1 MLSMRK
7 SVAESRRLLWSLAV
21 IAVGFGA
28 TPSPAAA
35 EVIVEFAAGSSGGGT
50 AMDPGLRIVTP
61 SAGSGWDHITFNWY
75 HSSTG
80 ASRAEGTVFLLT
92 EEYTGTPQDLS
103 SSTSGYVAEAAASGG
118 VYTFADSVT
127 LSPNTTYYFYADLG
141 LSDGSPTLIAHS
153 GGSSDVPAHQS
164 YGAGNGSGNFSSRS
178 WFDLHFSLNGDAV
191 AAVPEPSYM
200 VMLLSGAAVLH
211 WRRRRRSSG
220 PKEPVDDDRSIEPHR
235 V

>member
-35 EVIVEFAAGSSGGGT
+35 EVILEFNAGGTGGGGFY
-50 AMDPGLRIVTP
+50 DPGLKIVTP
-61 SAGSGWDHITFNWY
+61 TGGSGWDHITFNWY

-127 LSPNTTYYFYADLG
+127 LSPDTTYYFYAEMF
-141 LSDGSPTLIAHS
+141 GSFTATNIASSNS
-153 GGSSDVPAHQS
+153 GDVAAHQS
-164 YGAGNGSGNFSSRS
+164 YRAANGNGSFSTTTS
-178 WFDLHFSLNGDAV
+178 DVHFSLNGDAV